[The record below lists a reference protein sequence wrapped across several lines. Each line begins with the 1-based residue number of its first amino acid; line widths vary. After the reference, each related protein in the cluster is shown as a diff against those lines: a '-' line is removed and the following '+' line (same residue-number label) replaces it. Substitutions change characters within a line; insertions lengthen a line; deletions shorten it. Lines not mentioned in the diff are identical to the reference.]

1 MKDTQGTKLTTVRIP
16 KNIYEIIQ
24 ADAQSEGVSFN
35 AVVTRILR
43 RHVEWE
49 RVFGNIGLVSVPRD
63 LAIEFLDSVDKKEI
77 ERISR
82 IQITKQII
90 EMSEFLESG
99 PDKWLNILNLFCKYG
114 GLGSLQIKENGSE
127 LAIHLRHGL
136 GPVASKMLAS
146 VLDSLSSQSGYRP
159 KIEAAENSL
168 SVTLADGR
176 IDLNSKGKLLQMVG
190 EIERQG
196 LKFRPSLK
204 MRGKSE
210 VYHRVGGTLEDSG
223 GRVILIDFPETGIVT
238 EREVMGL
245 YVKMLDLKNIG
256 GIIVGEA
263 SEKKVKQLADMYNV
277 LIFSE
282 YEKLMPSFLALF
294 AKNRQ
299 G

>member
-1 MKDTQGTKLTTVRIP
+1 MKDPQRTKLTTVRIP
-16 KNIYEIIQ
+16 QNLYEIIQ

-35 AVVTRILR
+35 AVLTRILR

-49 RVFGNIGLVSVPRD
+49 RVLGNIGLVSVPRD
-63 LAIEFLDSVDKKEI
+63 LAIEFLDSVDGKEI

-127 LAIHLRHGL
+127 LTIHLRHQL

-146 VLDSLSSQSGYRP
+146 VLESLSNQYGYRP
-159 KIEAAENSL
+159 KIEVAENSL
-168 SVTLADGR
+168 SVTLRDGR
-176 IDLNSKGKLLQMVG
+176 MDLKVNGRLLQMVG
-190 EIERQG
+190 EINKHR

-204 MRGKSE
+204 MKGNSG
-210 VYHRVGGTLEDSG
+210 VYHRVGGTLEDSD
-223 GRVILIDFPETGIVT
+223 GRVILIDFPETGIVI
-238 EREVMGL
+238 ERDVMGL
-245 YVKMLDLKNIG
+245 FVKMLDLKNIG
-256 GIIVGEA
+256 GIIVGDA
-263 SEKKVKQLADMYNV
+263 SEKKVKQLADMYNILV
-277 LIFSE
+277 SPE
-282 YEKLMPSFLALF
+282 SEKLMPSFLALF
-294 AKNRQ
+294 ANNRQ